1 MPPTPT
7 PQLQS
12 PSWTLRPEHAAAL
25 ESLLRDLTAH
35 HEAAVVLC
43 REHRTAIA
51 RADHHA
57 IGVCVMRQQ
66 TAGSTLAELDLRRM
80 RLVAAAVPAPA
91 PAKPVASKPAD
102 RRGMQAPEMRLSE
115 LAAHAP
121 GAWRERLL
129 ERAESLREV
138 MRGAAREQEVLRQAS
153 ESLLSHMKGLM
164 AQVSRQLSATGTY
177 ARTHTPPEHAQVLTG
192 IDLTT

>member
-7 PQLQS
+7 PQLPS
-12 PSWTLRPEHAAAL
+12 PGWTLRPEHAAAL
-25 ESLLRDLTAH
+25 DVLLRDLTAH

-43 REHRTAIA
+43 REHRSAIA

-57 IGVCVMRQQ
+57 IGLCVMRQQ
-66 TAGSTLAELDLRRM
+66 AAGNTLAELDLRRT
-80 RLVAAAVPAPA
+80 RLVASAVPQVAATKAGDRRSIPA
-91 PAKPVASKPAD
+91 P
-102 RRGMQAPEMRLSE
+102 ELRLSD
-115 LAAHAP
+115 LAARAP
-121 GAWRERLL
+121 GTWRERLL
-129 ERAESLREV
+129 EKAASLRDV
-138 MRGAAREQEVLRQAS
+138 MRHAAREQDILRQAS

-164 AQVSRQLSATGTY
+164 VQVSRQLSATGTY

>member
-7 PQLQS
+7 PQPQS
-12 PSWTLRPEHAAAL
+12 PGWTLRPEHAAAL
-25 ESLLRDLTAH
+25 EGLLRDLTAH

-43 REHRTAIA
+43 REHRAAIA

-57 IGVCVMRQQ
+57 IGLCVMRQQ
-66 TAGSTLAELDLRRM
+66 AAGSVLAELDLRRM
-80 RLVAAAVPAPA
+80 RLVAAAVPT
-91 PAKPVASKPAD
+91 PAKAAATKPAD
-102 RRGMQAPEMRLSE
+102 RRTSPVPEPRLSE
-115 LAAHAP
+115 LAAQAP

-129 ERAESLREV
+129 DRAEALREV
-138 MRGAAREQEVLRQAS
+138 MRSAAREQDILRQAS

-164 AQVSRQLSATGTY
+164 VQVSRQLSATGTY

>member
-1 MPPTPT
+1 
-7 PQLQS
+7 
-12 PSWTLRPEHAAAL
+12 
-25 ESLLRDLTAH
+25 
-35 HEAAVVLC
+35 
-43 REHRTAIA
+43 
-51 RADHHA
+51 
-57 IGVCVMRQQ
+57 MRQQ